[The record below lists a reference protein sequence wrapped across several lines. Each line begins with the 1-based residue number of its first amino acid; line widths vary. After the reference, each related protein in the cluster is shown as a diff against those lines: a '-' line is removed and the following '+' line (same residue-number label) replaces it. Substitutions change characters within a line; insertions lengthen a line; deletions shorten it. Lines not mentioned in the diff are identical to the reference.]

1 MHALVPLAAECL
13 WLCGAAGR
21 LNWIGTGF
29 SCPGPSWTPRGA
41 CMCLGTH
48 SPTPLGF
55 HPLTCV
61 GLFRT
66 APCPVVWTRQC
77 RSQAGKGF
85 SEHPLTVR
93 KTEANQGCGSARLG
107 SQPPRISPGSAPPSP
122 EHVPRSKPEAS
133 CLCMAAQ
140 PWLGWEQLG
149 SATRVSKEGTA
160 VTTLLGVCVSLVGLP
175 CG

>member
-85 SEHPLTVR
+85 SEHPLTQS
-93 KTEANQGCGSARLG
+93 ERLRQTKAVAQRG
-107 SQPPRISPGSAPPSP
+107 LGVSLPGLVLALLHLVLNMFPGVSQRHPVPAWLPS
-122 EHVPRSKPEAS
+122 
-133 CLCMAAQ
+133 
-140 PWLGWEQLG
+140 LGWAGSSWGQLRG
-149 SATRVSKEGTA
+149 
-160 VTTLLGVCVSLVGLP
+160 
-175 CG
+175 

>member
-48 SPTPLGF
+48 LPTPLGF

-85 SEHPLTVR
+85 SEHPLTQSERLRQTKAVAQR
-93 KTEANQGCGSARLG
+93 GLGVSLPGLVLALLHLVLNMFPGVSQRHPVSAWL
-107 SQPPRISPGSAPPSP
+107 PS
-122 EHVPRSKPEAS
+122 
-133 CLCMAAQ
+133 
-140 PWLGWEQLG
+140 LGWVGSSWGQLRG
-149 SATRVSKEGTA
+149 
-160 VTTLLGVCVSLVGLP
+160 
-175 CG
+175 